1 MRMND
6 LREHT
11 DIENFNNTQKN
22 KIKTKN
28 SLLKV
33 EKDREREDKIIE
45 DVRNIFILKKEMED
59 DITKD
64 ARDIFR
70 LKKKAK

>member
-1 MRMND
+1 MRMNH

-64 ARDIFR
+64 ARDLFR

>member
-45 DVRNIFILKKEMED
+45 DVRNIFILKK
-59 DITKD
+59 
-64 ARDIFR
+64 RNGR
-70 LKKKAK
+70 RHN

>member
-22 KIKTKN
+22 KLKTKN

-64 ARDIFR
+64 ARDLFR

>member
-33 EKDREREDKIIE
+33 EKDREREDKITE

-64 ARDIFR
+64 ARDLFR

>member
-64 ARDIFR
+64 ARDLFR

>member
-59 DITKD
+59 DITKY
-64 ARDIFR
+64 ARDLFR

>member
-28 SLLKV
+28 RLLKV

-45 DVRNIFILKKEMED
+45 DVRNIFILKKEMEN

-64 ARDIFR
+64 ARDLFR

>member
-45 DVRNIFILKKEMED
+45 DVRNIFILKKEMEN

-64 ARDIFR
+64 ARDLFR

>member
-1 MRMND
+1 MND
-6 LREHT
+6 LRGHT
-11 DIENFNNTQKN
+11 DIENFNNTKKN

-33 EKDREREDKIIE
+33 EKDREREDKTIE
-45 DVRNIFILKKEMED
+45 DVRNTFILKKEMED

-64 ARDIFR
+64 ARYLFR

>member
-45 DVRNIFILKKEMED
+45 DVRNIFMLKKEMED
-59 DITKD
+59 DITKY
-64 ARDIFR
+64 ARDLFR

>member
-1 MRMND
+1 MMND

-64 ARDIFR
+64 ARDLFR

>member
-1 MRMND
+1 MNH

-11 DIENFNNTQKN
+11 DIENFNNIQKK

-33 EKDREREDKIIE
+33 EKDREREDKIID

-59 DITKD
+59 NITKD
-64 ARDIFR
+64 ARDLFR
-70 LKKKAK
+70 LKKKVK

>member
-1 MRMND
+1 MNH

-11 DIENFNNTQKN
+11 DIENFNNIQKN

-33 EKDREREDKIIE
+33 EKDREREDKIID

-59 DITKD
+59 NITKD
-64 ARDIFR
+64 ARDLFR
-70 LKKKAK
+70 LKKKVK

>member
-1 MRMND
+1 MRMNH

-33 EKDREREDKIIE
+33 EKE
-45 DVRNIFILKKEMED
+45 KEK
-59 DITKD
+59 T
-64 ARDIFR
+64 R
-70 LKKKAK
+70 